1 MPAKPSFSRKDNRK
15 IDTQVSHTSSY
26 TSSMGRRVQIEV
38 LESKMP
44 ISSQGFVFWGSELR
58 SQNTLVRYT
67 HKSVIIPTIGD
78 PFQPEERLVVK
89 GL

>member
-1 MPAKPSFSRKDNRK
+1 
-15 IDTQVSHTSSY
+15 
-26 TSSMGRRVQIEV
+26 MGRKALIEV
-38 LESKMP
+38 LEDKMP

-58 SQNTLVRYT
+58 SQNTSIRYT
-67 HKSVIIPTIGD
+67 HKSVIIPPIGD